1 MSSPLYEVNIDFDGA
16 KAAWREN
23 KNVLPN
29 GCYTYKKLYRC
40 HGKTKSGKRCQKR
53 SAFEGDCIIHEM
65 QNLVKEASDKKYTT
79 NNTNGYNK
87 RQLRELKKLDAL
99 PIDDIQNLVK
109 EASDKKNEN
118 NTSDYNRRQL
128 RELKKL
134 DALPY

>member
-29 GCYTYKKLYRC
+29 GCYTYKKIYRC

-53 SAFEGDCIIHEM
+53 SAFDSDCIIHDM
-65 QNLVKEASDKKYTT
+65 QNLVKEASDKKYTTNNT

-99 PIDDIQNLVK
+99 P
-109 EASDKKNEN
+109 
-118 NTSDYNRRQL
+118 Y
-128 RELKKL
+128 
-134 DALPY
+134 